1 VGPEDVKMLK
11 SGDYSHFPPEFQ
23 AALRYADK
31 MTKGPTNTASQEAD
45 ALKKHFSD
53 MEIVDIVSEVALT
66 NLTNRITDGLGLEL
80 EMAAEKI

>member
-1 VGPEDVKMLK
+1 MTPEDVKQLK
-11 SGDYSHFPPEFQ
+11 SGDYSKFPANYQ
-23 AALRYADK
+23 AALRYAER

-53 MEIVDIVSEVALT
+53 MEIVDIVTEVALT

>member
-1 VGPEDVKMLK
+1 VIPEDVKNLK
-11 SGDYSHFPPEFQ
+11 KGDYSHFSAEYQ
-23 AALRYADK
+23 AALRYAER
-31 MTKGPTNTASQEAD
+31 MTKGPTNTASEEAD

-53 MEIVDIVSEVALT
+53 VEIVDIIAEVALV